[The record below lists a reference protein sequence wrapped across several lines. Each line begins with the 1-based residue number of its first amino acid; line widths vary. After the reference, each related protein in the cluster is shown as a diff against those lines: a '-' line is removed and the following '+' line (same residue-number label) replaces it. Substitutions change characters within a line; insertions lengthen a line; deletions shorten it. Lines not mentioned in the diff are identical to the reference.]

1 MAAREQFQ
9 HNSTVPHPL
18 RKLCLDGKG
27 RRKGRAKMGGRHGM
41 SGRESVREPEPEAG
55 QDRQAWRGSQTLPR
69 EVAADMADM
78 AAVGGLNPRQGYCCS
93 VAAAAAAARLLLPP
107 LLLLLLPSAVDA
119 VTCIRQLVRLLPGPS
134 GHSSTA
140 LLFLLVCACAVKE
153 TLRHA

>member
-1 MAAREQFQ
+1 
-9 HNSTVPHPL
+9 
-18 RKLCLDGKG
+18 
-27 RRKGRAKMGGRHGM
+27 
-41 SGRESVREPEPEAG
+41 
-55 QDRQAWRGSQTLPR
+55 
-69 EVAADMADM
+69 MADM

>member
-1 MAAREQFQ
+1 
-9 HNSTVPHPL
+9 
-18 RKLCLDGKG
+18 
-27 RRKGRAKMGGRHGM
+27 M
-41 SGRESVREPEPEAG
+41 SGRESVREPESQRAREP
-55 QDRQAWRGSQTLPR
+55 DRTGRQTLPR
-69 EVAADMADM
+69 DVAADMADM

-93 VAAAAAAARLLLPP
+93 VAAAAAR
-107 LLLLLLPSAVDA
+107 LLLLLPSAVDA